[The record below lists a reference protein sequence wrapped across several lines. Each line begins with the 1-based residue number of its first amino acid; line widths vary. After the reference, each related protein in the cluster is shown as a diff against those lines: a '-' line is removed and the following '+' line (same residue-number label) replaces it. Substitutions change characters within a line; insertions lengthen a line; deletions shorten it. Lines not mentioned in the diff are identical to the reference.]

1 MSSINAYC
9 WNFRGYA
16 PGTSLQKSSSPPPS
30 PTLFSPRWQTTWFS
44 GTTENRCPSTWS
56 LSILDVLFSVI
67 LPFIGGKVR
76 TGRLQIKFYFN
87 LNGLR
92 GQCWVMFP
100 NVWPIWITGGTGVAR
115 SGPGKRNNMPE
126 GELHSAEVRSLP
138 ASLTTLSSV
147 DYQFLLMVHGSQN
160 PPFPTG
166 FKIHPVLDP

>member
-56 LSILDVLFSVI
+56 LSILDVLFSVM

-115 SGPGKRNNMPE
+115 SGPERGITCLRVSFTQQRFAP
-126 GELHSAEVRSLP
+126 
-138 ASLTTLSSV
+138 
-147 DYQFLLMVHGSQN
+147 FLLPSQLCHLLIIS
-160 PPFPTG
+160 FS
-166 FKIHPVLDP
+166 